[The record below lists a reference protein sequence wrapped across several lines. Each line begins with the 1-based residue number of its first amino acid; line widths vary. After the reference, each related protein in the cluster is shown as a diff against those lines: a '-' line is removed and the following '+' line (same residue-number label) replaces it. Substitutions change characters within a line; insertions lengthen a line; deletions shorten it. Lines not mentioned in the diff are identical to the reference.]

1 MAWKTKNTDRY
12 EEPNPELGSAL
23 EAAEA
28 AAHPRNIN
36 KPATPKAT
44 GTPTPP
50 DEKE

>member
-1 MAWKTKNTDRY
+1 MASKTKNTDRY
-12 EEPNPELGSAL
+12 EEPNPELGSAR

-44 GTPTPP
+44 GTPTN
-50 DEKE
+50 DDKE